1 MRYHHQSNTPPG
13 RGSPRRA
20 RPFIAVLVLFLP
32 IAASLHAQANLE
44 KTADLPDW
52 RLILWDTVVRPD
64 LTWFGWCSAPLS
76 DINGDGYDD
85 LAVSSQ
91 TDTTYIFLGGD
102 PFPHDHAFIV
112 RGGSSWIASADFNR
126 DGKMDLVTAI
136 QDGVFGETTA
146 ERRGA
151 IRIYLQKDGPAP
163 FIWEPDL
170 LIEGEPFEYLGLNLT
185 NNRGAIAVLDFNG
198 DGWPDLFARSADSRD
213 SVKSKGLLFLGG
225 PDMDARHDAEFRLPA
240 PQTPWQ
246 FYLNDLLVGDING
259 DGCDDV
265 LINDQY
271 GVNNVPVF
279 YWDLYLGNPQARV
292 GVPDRVLRSDGGW
305 SPEKRI
311 SGIMDIDA
319 DGYADIIDAGPN
331 SLHRI
336 LGDALFFRG
345 KPNLPPVLFPDD
357 SIPNRNPRPIA
368 DLSPQIVCPV
378 GDMNGDG
385 IPDLVMAWNTYF
397 GAGASVYYFY
407 PGGSKFRTSLGY
419 FGTSPELDRVEMGV
433 YPAGDLNGDGFDDVI
448 TLGRGSKSGLGNRF
462 QIWLG
467 SSQLKTP
474 IELLPSPAGIDL
486 SVAPNPLTVQQR
498 HVTVVARGLR
508 PGSAEL
514 AVTDLLGRI
523 VNRVHLD
530 SDTGILHHALDLG
543 DVAAGLYL
551 LTLRQGTDFVQEKL
565 TVY

>member
-1 MRYHHQSNTPPG
+1 MRYHHHSNAPPVWACLC
-13 RGSPRRA
+13 RA
-20 RPFIAVLVLFLP
+20 THLALAMFLFLP
-32 IAASLHAQANLE
+32 IAASLHAQASLE

-64 LTWFGWCSAPLS
+64 LTWFGFCSAPLG

-102 PFPHDHAFIV
+102 PFSHDHAFIV

-136 QDGVFGETTA
+136 QDGVFGETTP

-151 IRIYLQKDGPAP
+151 IRIYLQKDGPTP
-163 FIWEPDL
+163 FVWEPDL
-170 LIEGEPFEYLGLNLT
+170 LIEGEPFEYLGLNFT
-185 NNRGAIAVLDFNG
+185 EHRGAIAVLDFNG

-213 SVKSKGLLFLGG
+213 SVRSKGVLFLGG
-225 PDMDARHDAEFRLPA
+225 PDMDARHDAEFRLG
-240 PQTPWQ
+240 TPRKMSQ
-246 FYLNDLLVGDING
+246 LYLQDLLIGDING

-271 GVNNVPVF
+271 HVNYVPVYF
-279 YWDLYLGNPQARV
+279 WDLYLGNPQARV
-292 GVPDRVLRSDGGW
+292 GTPDRVLRSDGGW

-311 SGIMDIDA
+311 ANIMDIDA

-357 SIPNRNPRPIA
+357 SIPNRNPRPMA

-407 PGGSKFRTSLGY
+407 PGGSKFRTSLGF
-419 FGTSPELDRVEMGV
+419 FGTSPELDHVDMGV
-433 YPAGDLNGDGFDDVI
+433 YPAGDLNGDGFDDVV
-448 TLGRGSKSGLGNRF
+448 TLGGGSRQTIRNRF

-474 IELLPSPAGIDL
+474 VERLPSPANIAL
-486 SVAPNPLTVQQR
+486 TVSPNPLTALQR
-498 HVTVVARGLR
+498 QVNIIARGLR
-508 PGSAEL
+508 PGGAEL

-523 VNRVHLD
+523 INRVHLD
-530 SDTGILHHALDLG
+530 SDSGILHHALDLG
-543 DVAAGLYL
+543 GVAAGLYL

>member
-1 MRYHHQSNTPPG
+1 MT
-13 RGSPRRA
+13 
-20 RPFIAVLVLFLP
+20 RPELA
-32 IAASLHAQANLE
+32 
-44 KTADLPDW
+44 KTTDLPDW

-64 LTWFGWCSAPLS
+64 LTWFGFCSAPLG

-136 QDGVFGETTA
+136 QDGVFGETTP

-163 FIWEPDL
+163 FAWEPDL
-170 LIEGEPFEYLGLNLT
+170 LLEGEPFEYLGLNLT
-185 NNRGAIAVLDFNG
+185 EHRGAIAVLDFNG

-213 SVKSKGLLFLGG
+213 SVKSKGVLFLGG
-225 PDMDARHDAEFRLPA
+225 PDMDARPDAEFRVG
-240 PQTPWQ
+240 TPRKMSQ
-246 FYLNDLLVGDING
+246 LYLQDLLIGDING

-265 LINDQY
+265 MINDQY
-271 GVNNVPVF
+271 GVNNVPVY
-279 YWDLYLGNPQARV
+279 YWDLYLGNAWGQA
-292 GVPDRVLRSDGGW
+292 GIPNRVLQSDIGW

-311 SGIMDIDA
+311 AGIMDVDA
-319 DGYADIIDAGPN
+319 DGYDDIIDAGPN

-357 SIPNRNPRPIA
+357 SIPNRNPRYMA

-407 PGGSKFRTSLGY
+407 PGGSKFRTALGF

-467 SSQLKTP
+467 DSRLRTSVEQPPTP
-474 IELLPSPAGIDL
+474 ATLGLTL
-486 SVAPNPLTVQQR
+486 APNPLSSNQR
-498 HVTVVARGLR
+498 RLTIIGHGLQH
-508 PGSAEL
+508 GSAEL
-514 AVTDLLGRI
+514 TITDLLGRF
-523 VNRVHLD
+523 VNRIHLD
-530 SDTGILHHALDLG
+530 SVSGTLHHALDLG
-543 DVAAGLYL
+543 GIAPGLYL
-551 LTLRQGTDFVQEKL
+551 LTLRQGTDFGQKTL